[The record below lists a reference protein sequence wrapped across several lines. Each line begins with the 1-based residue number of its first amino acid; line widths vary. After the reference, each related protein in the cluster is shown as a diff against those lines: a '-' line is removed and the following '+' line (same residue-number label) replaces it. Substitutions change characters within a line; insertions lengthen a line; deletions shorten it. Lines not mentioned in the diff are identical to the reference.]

1 MYHIGREAVTSVGQ
15 LQGRDRKA
23 VVDQVNLIPH
33 WSKGNFGEL
42 CPLLPPRGSLLVLSC
57 KRVIRMNLTYP
68 VSTEEPA
75 VAGIG
80 RMGNRHLRALV

>member
-1 MYHIGREAVTSVGQ
+1 
-15 LQGRDRKA
+15 
-23 VVDQVNLIPH
+23 
-33 WSKGNFGEL
+33 
-42 CPLLPPRGSLLVLSC
+42 
-57 KRVIRMNLTYP
+57 VIRMNLTYP